1 MTKAA
6 AFFMTLLML
15 GFAGLA
21 FARQDSAKAKITGW
35 VVDEKCGARVANEH
49 GADCA
54 KKCVQ
59 QGQPVVFVD
68 DKDQSVLK
76 VSNQDSLKSH
86 AGEHVTVN
94 GSVDKGTL
102 TVDNVAAA
110 K

>member
-35 VVDEKCGARVANEH
+35 VVDEKCGARVANQH

-59 QGQPVVFVD
+59 QGQPVPGSPQRVAHLSRSVGSSVASQTRNGPKHRIVFERGDVPRR
-68 DKDQSVLK
+68 LR
-76 VSNQDSLKSH
+76 
-86 AGEHVTVN
+86 A
-94 GSVDKGTL
+94 
-102 TVDNVAAA
+102 
-110 K
+110 